1 MPILIAL
8 KNPRMNLI
16 AQGEIKD
23 DSEKEWDVIFNN
35 QVLMTKNQAGHN
47 MLIPLLVD
55 CNIAVME
62 EVTDKEIKEME
73 ELAKKRKKEMTAQ
86 GGPGGGGPLVSMP
99 QYGFPGGGRRG

>member
-23 DSEKEWDVIFNN
+23 DSEKQWDEIFHN
-35 QVLMTKNQAGHN
+35 QILMTKNQAGHN
-47 MLIPLLVD
+47 MLIPLLQD

-62 EVTDKEIKEME
+62 EVTDKEIKDME
-73 ELAKKRKKEMTAQ
+73 ELAKKRKKEAESQ
-86 GGPGGGGPLVSMP
+86 GGTGGLISKPGF
-99 QYGFPGGGRRG
+99 GFPSGRGGRG